1 MRVLITGGNSNLGK
15 AVCGVFSSNGWEC
28 IVTSRSGEGGVCL
41 DYEKPFD
48 KESFLSEVGEVDCL
62 VNNAGVFTEGKQLSL
77 PEESFDKVFQ
87 VNMKGLFQVTQAL
100 LPSLM
105 KRDGSIVNVCS
116 INAIHPGFGSTAHY
130 DATKGAVKAYT
141 ASLAMET
148 GLRVNAVAP
157 GLLSAGRLKGSAL
170 ENYWCGHSVRAEM
183 VEPMDVANAIYF
195 LATSKGIYGQ
205 CIVVDNGY
213 LLR

>member
-1 MRVLITGGNSNLGK
+1 MRVLITGGNSNLGR
-15 AVCGVFSSNGWEC
+15 AIRSVFASNGWEC
-28 IVTSRSGEGGVCL
+28 VVTSRAGDGDVHLDFEGT
-41 DYEKPFD
+41 FD
-48 KESFLSEVGEVDCL
+48 RDSFLSEVGEIDCL
-62 VNNAGVFTEGKQLSL
+62 VNNAGVFTEGKQESL

-87 VNMKGLFQVTQAL
+87 VNMKGLFQVTQSL
-100 LPSLM
+100 LPMLM
-105 KRDGSIVNVCS
+105 QRNGTIVNVCS

-157 GLLSAGRLKGSAL
+157 GLLSADRLKGSSL
-170 ENYWCGHSVRAEM
+170 ESYWCAHSVFTEM
-183 VEPMDVANAIYF
+183 VDPMNVAKAVYF
-195 LATSKGIYGQ
+195 PATSNGIYGQ

-213 LLR
+213 LLK